1 MTTPRSERHWI
12 REFRRHI
19 YGLHS
24 QRGALGSLEDV
35 PTLVLGLAVRLLDGE
50 KGFLITTGDGQGEE
64 REARIVAIEGFTA
77 DPTEGAVGRHFIE
90 VASEEMDRDTVQ
102 RVDGLPDG
110 VEPAADADREIDN
123 LVAIPVYVHDQFD
136 GVVVCANLPGG
147 FHEHEDEVLL
157 ALGDHAGAALEA
169 ARLHREL
176 RESYLATVRV
186 LTEMISVRNPDL
198 EKHSS
203 EVADAV
209 SAVAEKLDLDP
220 RRREELIFASLLHDV
235 GKIGVS
241 EEILLKPSSLTTEEF
256 GEVKRH
262 PALGAQLIEK
272 VPALEPIAPAIRH
285 HHERFDGA
293 GYPEKLEGTDI
304 PLEARILAVAD
315 SYAAMIEER
324 PYSPAMTEE
333 DACRELERCAGTQ
346 FDPAVVAAFVGEI
359 RGAELG

>member
-1 MTTPRSERHWI
+1 MSPPHSERQWI

-35 PTLVLGLAVRLLDGE
+35 PTLVLGLAVRLLEAE
-50 KGFLITTGDGQGEE
+50 KGFLISSDYGEAGDERRLRLTAVEGFAADPSDSAVVRHFLGEAVE
-64 REARIVAIEGFTA
+64 RENVVRT
-77 DPTEGAVGRHFIE
+77 
-90 VASEEMDRDTVQ
+90 
-102 RVDGLPDG
+102 DGLPEQ
-110 VEPAADADREIDN
+110 VTPATDADREIDN
-123 LVAIPVYVHDQFD
+123 LVAIPVYVRDEFD
-136 GVVVCANLPGG
+136 GVVVAANLPGG
-147 FHEHEDEVLL
+147 FHDHDEEVLL

-186 LTEMISVRNPDL
+186 LTEMISVRSPDL

-209 SAVAEKLDLDP
+209 AGVAEKLELDP

-241 EEILLKPSSLTTEEF
+241 DAILLKPARLTSEEF

-262 PALGAQLIEK
+262 PSLGAQLIEQ

-315 SYAAMIEER
+315 SFTAMIEKR
-324 PYSPAMTEE
+324 PYSPAMSEE

-346 FDPAVVAAFVGEI
+346 FDPAVVHAFVSEV

>member
-1 MTTPRSERHWI
+1 MSSSRSQRNWT

-24 QRGALGSLEDV
+24 ERGALGSLEDV
-35 PTLVLGLAVRLLDGE
+35 PTLVLGLALRLLEAE
-50 KGFLITTGDGQGEE
+50 KGFLITSGDMPGGE
-64 REARIVAIEGFTA
+64 RPRVQLTAVEGFAA
-77 DPTEGAVGRHFIE
+77 DPQGSAVVQHF
-90 VASEEMDRDTVQ
+90 AAREMDRDTVL
-102 RVDGLPDG
+102 REEGLPGG
-110 VEPAADADREIDN
+110 VQPMTDADREIDN
-123 LVAIPVYVHDQFD
+123 LIAIPVYVRDEFD
-136 GVVVCANLPGG
+136 GVVVAANLPGG
-147 FHEHEDEVLL
+147 FHDHEEEVLL

-198 EKHSS
+198 ERHSS
-203 EVADAV
+203 EVAE
-209 SAVAEKLDLDP
+209 AVAAVADKLDLDP
-220 RRREELIFASLLHDV
+220 RRREELLFASLLHDV

-241 EEILLKPSSLTTEEF
+241 DAILLKPAELTREEF
-256 GEVKRH
+256 GEVQRH
-262 PALGAQLIEK
+262 PDLGANLIEQ

-285 HHERFDGA
+285 HHERFDGS
-293 GYPEKLEGTDI
+293 GYPKKLEGTNI

-324 PYSPAMTEE
+324 PYSPAMSQE

-346 FDPAVVAAFVGEI
+346 FDPAVVKAFVAEV